1 MILGILTFTELSS
14 LLSDEKLRFVLA
26 PGDTPASRG
35 DFQICKQFYDKI
47 FLLKNIFMFTIYL
60 KSQFSSKNFYSG
72 LMPLF
77 EEKDLEGK
85 RRIEIS
91 PAVLYNSQKLCQRIL
106 EQGGSSLIIDYGHEG
121 TKEDTFRAFK
131 NHELIE

>member
-1 MILGILTFTELSS
+1 
-14 LLSDEKLRFVLA
+14 
-26 PGDTPASRG
+26 
-35 DFQICKQFYDKI
+35 
-47 FLLKNIFMFTIYL
+47 
-60 KSQFSSKNFYSG
+60 
-72 LMPLF
+72 MPLF

-131 NHELIE
+131 NHKLIE

>member
-1 MILGILTFTELSS
+1 MFAI
-14 LLSDEKLRFVLA
+14 VL
-26 PGDTPASRG
+26 
-35 DFQICKQFYDKI
+35 INFYK
-47 FLLKNIFMFTIYL
+47 

-72 LMPLF
+72 LLPLF